1 MVAACSGE
9 NRSKCRC
16 CFFHKSGLT
25 GPGIVVRNMKGEVVI
40 AARRVVFK
48 CDDAVEAELLAC
60 RKGLNLASQ

>member
-1 MVAACSGE
+1 M
-9 NRSKCRC
+9 
-16 CFFHKSGLT
+16 
-25 GPGIVVRNMKGEVVI
+25 VRNMKGEVVI